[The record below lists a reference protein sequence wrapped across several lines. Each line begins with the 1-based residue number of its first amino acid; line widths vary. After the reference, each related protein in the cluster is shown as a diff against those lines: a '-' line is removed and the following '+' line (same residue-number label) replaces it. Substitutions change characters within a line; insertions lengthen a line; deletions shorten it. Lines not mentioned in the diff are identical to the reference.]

1 MTDRKR
7 IGDEFQKGT
16 KYDRNAME
24 PHSLD
29 WSRKPGVFRHFTDVE
44 SIKLP
49 RPKERAG
56 PSLWT
61 SLGTRRSRRN
71 YTHEPLSLE
80 ELSQL
85 LWSAQG
91 ITDEVHGLPLRTAP
105 SAGGLYPIETYVVVN
120 KVEGLE
126 QGVYHY
132 FPPDHALEVLRQG
145 DYSRAVAHSALDQ
158 KMAAMAP
165 AVFVWTA
172 VVERS
177 RWKYRQ
183 RGWRYIY
190 LDAGHIGQ
198 NLAIAAEG
206 LGLGCCAIGAL
217 YDEEVN
223 ELVGADGDE
232 ETAVYMTCVGHYK
245 RG

>member
-1 MTDRKR
+1 MTDRR
-7 IGDEFQKGT
+7 RVGDEFQEGT
-16 KYDRNAME
+16 KYDRHAME

-29 WSRKPGVFRHFTDVE
+29 WSSKPGVFRHFTDVPT
-44 SIKLP
+44 IRLP
-49 RPKERAG
+49 RPKDRAG

-61 SLGTRRSRRN
+61 AMGTRRSRRD
-71 YTHEPLSLE
+71 YTSEPLSQE
-80 ELSQL
+80 DLSQL
-85 LWSAQG
+85 LWAAQG

-105 SAGGLYPIETYVVVN
+105 SAGGLYPVETYLVVN
-120 KVEGLE
+120 NVAGLD

-132 FPPDHALEVLRQG
+132 FPPDHSLEVLRIG
-145 DYSRAVAHSALDQ
+145 DYSRAVAHAALDQ
-158 KMAAMAP
+158 KMAERAP
-165 AVFVWTA
+165 VVFLWTA
-172 VVERS
+172 VAERS

-190 LDAGHIGQ
+190 MDAGHIGQ
-198 NLAIAAEG
+198 NVALAAEG

-217 YDEEVN
+217 YDDEVN
-223 ELVGADGDE
+223 DLVGADGEE